1 MKSLLVNYDTIKMF
15 INIVNSYML
24 MEFDEL
30 LITTGVDALVKLV
43 KEKQRIELEDA
54 CSVLNIP
61 SETLEDWA
69 RVLEEEGILRIE
81 YKLTKIYL
89 LWVKPSEEELATEKK
104 TFYEGKANVSTE
116 VEQVKGKVAA
126 DITDM
131 GELKRTFAD
140 FYSKAYPKIDALE
153 KKVANLPAAST
164 IGTDVLTKHEE
175 ELKDM
180 ESKINETEDALGQMK
195 SEVEGLG
202 VSKGKGRSEELLERL
217 EKMGEELGAYKK
229 EMDDLRRRASREGA
243 PGQEVQMPSSR
254 EMKKK
259 FDMIQKDFTALRS
272 KNAQIRQDMLSLHE
286 SSEILKTVAESIMGQ
301 DDKIV
306 SLKSEMDSLAED
318 AVKIETRT
326 KAIVTQVR
334 QNADFVERLGDSVD
348 VAKTVL
354 KKFPAQERVLLELDK
369 LKNEEESI
377 LEKSES
383 LEKILE
389 AAGGKQITAKQFT
402 ELAKKMDERALQMRK
417 DMDALETALEDEK
430 GTYLTFQKIKEKVV
444 PTIEAFQQQL
454 SDMQKRIDSIK
465 ADSFGQMDA
474 IRNEAQKL
482 QQSLKSPDVQEAVKV
497 AQEIHEKKG
506 ELDEI
511 RVSLEELVTMSDNI
525 NKRITLLSREAK
537 LLEIRSSGGT
547 PGSGGTGS
555 GGEGGETDKSKE
567 SRANMGLSPDEELE
581 FRQKREE
588 LKKLIQK
595 LWEQ

>member
-1 MKSLLVNYDTIKMF
+1 MKSLLVIYDTIKMF
-15 INIVNSYML
+15 INIVNSYMH

-89 LWVKPSEEELATEKK
+89 IWVKPTEEEIATEKK
-104 TFYEGKANVSTE
+104 SFYEGKASVSAE
-116 VEQVKGKVAA
+116 VEQVRGKVAT
-126 DITDM
+126 DITDVT
-131 GELKRTFAD
+131 ELKRTFAD
-140 FYSKAYPKIDALE
+140 FYAKAYPKIDALE
-153 KKVANLPAAST
+153 KKVANLPAASS
-164 IGTDVLTKHEE
+164 IGTDVLSKHDE
-175 ELKDM
+175 ELKEM
-180 ESKINETEDALGQMK
+180 EAKINETEDALDQMK
-195 SEVEGLG
+195 GEVEGLG
-202 VSKGKGRSEELLERL
+202 VGKGKSRSEELLERL
-217 EKMGEELGAYKK
+217 ERMGEELGAYKK

-301 DDKIV
+301 DDKIA
-306 SLKSEMDSLAED
+306 SLKSEMDSLAEE
-318 AVKIETRT
+318 AGKIEART

-354 KKFPAQERVLLELDK
+354 RKFPAQERVLLELDK

-402 ELAKKMDERALQMRK
+402 EIAKKMDDRAQQMRK
-417 DMDALETALEDEK
+417 DMDALETSLEDEK
-430 GTYLTFQKIKEKVV
+430 STYLTFQKIKEKVV
-444 PTIEAFQQQL
+444 PSIEAFQQQL
-454 SDMQKRIDSIK
+454 SDMQKRIDAIK
-465 ADSFGQMDA
+465 AESFGQMDA
-474 IRNEAQKL
+474 IRSEAQKL

-497 AQEIHEKKG
+497 AQDIHEKKG

-537 LLEIRSSGGT
+537 LLEIRSSGGA
-547 PGSGGTGS
+547 PGTGGAGGG
-555 GGEGGETDKSKE
+555 GGEAEKE
-567 SRANMGLSPDEELE
+567 ARANVGLSPDEELE